1 MHFAVGMCGG
11 AALTLAPCLILRR
24 GWRWIPVG
32 MTLGGLWG
40 LVPDLPRLWREDFT
54 GLPFAATLG
63 SKDFELWLHSIGDL
77 FFMHRSLD
85 AQPKE
90 FALLGLA
97 MIIGLYNLCLLGF
110 LWQHRRTSRQ
120 RLYCCDGRTTTYAHN
135 SHNQAQIQSEPKD
148 ADISP
153 GNVMTDPAPVVGQ
166 IGLHRSA

>member
-11 AALTLAPCLILRR
+11 AALTMVPCLILRR
-24 GWRWIPVG
+24 GWRFIPVS

-40 LVPDLPRLWREDFT
+40 IIPDTPRLWREDFT

-77 FFMHRSLD
+77 FFFHRSFD

-97 MIIGLYNLCLLGF
+97 MIIGLYNLCIFGLL
-110 LWQHRRTSRQ
+110 WRRRTRRGIPQSHDAQTPPAINRPAYGSQTQ
-120 RLYCCDGRTTTYAHN
+120 RDQASAANTLPPSDTCHDPVLGR
-135 SHNQAQIQSEPKD
+135 
-148 ADISP
+148 
-153 GNVMTDPAPVVGQ
+153 
-166 IGLHRSA
+166 IGSGTSA

>member
-11 AALTLAPCLILRR
+11 AAVTLVPCLILRR
-24 GWRWIPVG
+24 GWRFIPIG

-40 LVPDLPRLWREDFT
+40 IVPDLPRLWREDFT

-77 FFMHRSLD
+77 FFFHRSFD

-97 MIIGLYNLCLLGF
+97 MIIGLYNLCILGLL
-110 LWQHRRTSRQ
+110 WRRHARRGAPQAHDTQAPPSIVRPA
-120 RLYCCDGRTTTYAHN
+120 YA
-135 SHNQAQIQSEPKD
+135 SQAQREQYPAHSPAHMDES
-148 ADISP
+148 AD
-153 GNVMTDPAPVVGQ
+153 NPVLGR
-166 IGLHRSA
+166 IGADRSA